1 MKNYEHYFND
11 VEVMKVAQNAASS
24 FRESLSQDEIKSC
37 ILNAILRASRKY
49 DKRNGAK
56 FTSYLHNG
64 VVLECLNQYKFNKKK
79 TQNLDIH
86 IQDKSTHMSDFET
99 KDLIESVCD
108 DPELVLDRFFGNM
121 TVKELSKKMNVSGET
136 IRIRLNKNLE
146 KVRRELEKSV

>member
-1 MKNYEHYFND
+1 MKNCEHYFND
-11 VEVMKVAQNAASS
+11 VEVMKVAQNAAAS

-49 DKRNGAK
+49 DKRNGTK

-64 VVLECLNQYKFNKKK
+64 VILECLNQYKSNKKK
-79 TQNLDIH
+79 TQSLNIH
-86 IQDKSTHMSDFET
+86 IQDKSNYVSDFET
-99 KDLIESVCD
+99 RDLIESVCD

-121 TVKELSKKMNVSGET
+121 TVKELSKKMKVSGET
-136 IRIRLNKNLE
+136 IRVRLNKNLE